1 MAKSAHFTPK
11 LFRFLRDLTRNNNKL
26 WFEENKERYR
36 EDVRDPFLDFI
47 ADFAPRL
54 RKINPYF
61 IADPRPL
68 GGSLFRIYRDVRFSR
83 DKTPYKTMA
92 AAQFNHEKGKNVHAP
107 GFYLHLEPGEVFAG
121 AGIWHPDAKTA
132 YEIRNA
138 IANNPAKFKRVL
150 SAKAFKQYCTITGD
164 KLIRPP
170 KGFDPEHPLIEYLK
184 YKDFLVITPLTE
196 KDVCSPGFLDQF
208 TVLCRAY
215 GPLVKFQA
223 EALALK
229 V

>member
-11 LFRFLRDLTRNNNKL
+11 LFRFLRDLKKNNNKL

-121 AGIWHPDAKTA
+121 AGIWRPDAKTA
-132 YEIRNA
+132 YMVRNA
-138 IANNPAKFKRVL
+138 IANNPAKFKRIL
-150 SAKAFKQYCTITGD
+150 AARAFKQYCTITGD

-184 YKDFLVITPLTE
+184 YKDFLVMTPLTE

-208 TVLCRAY
+208 TVLSRAY
-215 GPLVKFQA
+215 APLVMFLA

>member
-1 MAKSAHFTPK
+1 MAKRAYFTPK
-11 LFRFLRDLTRNNNKL
+11 LFRFLRDLTKNNNKL

-61 IADPRPL
+61 IADQRPL
-68 GGSLFRIYRDVRFSR
+68 GGSLFRVYRDVRFSR

-132 YEIRNA
+132 YLVRNA
-138 IANNPAKFKRVL
+138 IANNPVKFRRIL
-150 SAKAFKQYCTITGD
+150 GAKAFKQYCTISGD

-170 KGFDPEHPLIEYLK
+170 QGFDPEHPLMEYLK
-184 YKDFLVITPLTE
+184 YKDFLVMTTLTE
-196 KDVCSPGFLDQF
+196 KDVCAPGFLDMF
-208 TVLCRAY
+208 TDSCRAY
-215 GPLVKFQA
+215 APYVEFLA
-223 EALALK
+223 EAVGLK